1 MVSGNG
7 SSIGSGQVP
16 LDGHAKVDWDVT
28 VIGAGPAGCVAAA
41 HLAAVGYRTLLLE
54 RKSFPREKVCGDG
67 LIPDALRALSRIGLE
82 QEVRRRGHEISRVSF
97 FSASRI
103 EVDVPGDFVTL
114 RRRELDTLLAREA
127 VSRGATFC
135 EGEVGAFEEAADGS
149 IRCRI
154 AGDDRVVR
162 SRVALVAT
170 GVCTR
175 LLRGH
180 GVVAEEDPNAIAL
193 RCYVRSPAQLDRLMV
208 SFDRSVAP
216 GYAWIFPLG
225 EGEYNVGCGVFNRND
240 PSRRV
245 NLRTLFERFCNEFP
259 VMHDLMR
266 RATAQSPLKG
276 APLRCGL
283 TGVAPKVP
291 GRVLAIGETIGA
303 TYPFSG
309 EGIGKAMETGE
320 IAARTVDEAF
330 RTGRFDVMNDF
341 GARVEADLG
350 RMYRGYRIA
359 EEWMSRT
366 WLLDFIARRAR
377 RSRFMRKAIA
387 GVLNETIDPRPIFSV
402 RGLVRSLIS

>member
-1 MVSGNG
+1 MGSGIR
-7 SSIGSGQVP
+7 SSNGSGQVP
-16 LDGHAKVDWDVT
+16 LDGHARFDWDVT

-41 HLAAVGYRTLLLE
+41 HLSALGYRTLLLD

-82 QEVRRRGHEISRVSF
+82 REVRRRGHEISRISF
-97 FSASRI
+97 FSASRV

-127 VSRGATFC
+127 VSRGTTFC
-135 EGEVGAFEEAADGS
+135 EGEVAALEEAPDGS

-154 AGDDRVVR
+154 ADDDRVVR
-162 SRVALVAT
+162 SRFALVAT
-170 GVCTR
+170 GVSTR

-180 GVVAEEDPNAIAL
+180 GVVREEDPNAIAL
-193 RCYVRSPAQLDRLMV
+193 RCYVRSPVQLDRLMI
-208 SFDRSVAP
+208 SFDRSVTP

-225 EGEYNVGCGVFNRND
+225 EGEYNVGCGVFNRRIE
-240 PSRRV
+240 SRRF
-245 NLRTLFERFCNEFP
+245 NLRSVFERFSEDFP
-259 VMHDLMR
+259 VMRDLMD
-266 RATAQSPLKG
+266 RATEQSPLKG

-283 TGVAPKVP
+283 TGVAPEVP

-309 EGIGKAMETGE
+309 EGVGKAMETGE

-330 RTGRFDVMNDF
+330 RTGRLDVIREF

-350 RMYRGYRIA
+350 KMYRGYRVA
-359 EEWMSRT
+359 EEWMSKA
-366 WLLDFIARRAR
+366 WLLNFIARRAR

-402 RGLVRSLIS
+402 RGIVRSLIS

>member
-1 MVSGNG
+1 MGSGIG
-7 SSIGSGQVP
+7 SSNGSGQVP
-16 LDGHAKVDWDVT
+16 LDGHARFDWDVT

-41 HLAAVGYRTLLLE
+41 HLAAVGYRTLLLD

-82 QEVRRRGHEISRVSF
+82 EEVRQRGHEISRVSF

-114 RRRELDTLLAREA
+114 RRRELDTMLAREA
-127 VSRGATFC
+127 VSRGTTFC
-135 EGEVGAFEEAADGS
+135 EGEVGALEEAADGS
-149 IRCRI
+149 VRCRI

-170 GVCTR
+170 GVSTR
-175 LLRGH
+175 LLRGS

-193 RCYVRSPAQLDRLMV
+193 RCYVRSPVRLDRLMI
-208 SFDRSVAP
+208 SFDRSVTP

-225 EGEYNVGCGVFNRND
+225 KGEYNVGCGVF
-240 PSRRV
+240 SRRTNARSV
-245 NLRTLFERFCNEFP
+245 NLRTLFEQFCGEFP
-259 VMHDLMR
+259 AMRDLMQG
-266 RATAQSPLKG
+266 ATEQTPLKG

-291 GRVLAIGETIGA
+291 GRVLPIGETIGA

-320 IAARTVDEAF
+320 IAAQTVDEAF
-330 RTGRFDVMNDF
+330 RTGRFDVMENF

-350 RMYRGYRIA
+350 RMYRGYRVA
-359 EEWMSRT
+359 EDWMSKT
-366 WLLDFIARRAR
+366 WLLDIIARRAR

-387 GVLNETIDPRPIFSV
+387 GVLNETIDPSPIFSL
-402 RGLVRSLIS
+402 RGIVRSLIS

>member
-1 MVSGNG
+1 MGSGIG
-7 SSIGSGQVP
+7 SSNGSGQVP
-16 LDGHAKVDWDVT
+16 LDGHARFDWDVT

-41 HLAAVGYRTLLLE
+41 HLAAVGYRTLLLD

-82 QEVRRRGHEISRVSF
+82 EEVRQRGHEISRVSF

-114 RRRELDTLLAREA
+114 RRRELDTMLAREA
-127 VSRGATFC
+127 VSRGTTFC
-135 EGEVGAFEEAADGS
+135 EGEVGALEEAADGS
-149 IRCRI
+149 VRCRI

-170 GVCTR
+170 GVSTR
-175 LLRGH
+175 LLRGS

-193 RCYVRSPAQLDRLMV
+193 RCYVRSPVRLDRLMI
-208 SFDRSVAP
+208 SFDRSVTP

-225 EGEYNVGCGVFNRND
+225 KGEYNVGCGVF
-240 PSRRV
+240 SRRT
-245 NLRTLFERFCNEFP
+245 NARLP
-259 VMHDLMR
+259 
-266 RATAQSPLKG
+266 
-276 APLRCGL
+276 
-283 TGVAPKVP
+283 
-291 GRVLAIGETIGA
+291 IGETIGA

-320 IAARTVDEAF
+320 IAAQTVDEAF
-330 RTGRFDVMNDF
+330 RTGRFDVMENF

-350 RMYRGYRIA
+350 RMYRGYRVA
-359 EEWMSRT
+359 EDWMSKT
-366 WLLDFIARRAR
+366 WLLDIIARRAR

-387 GVLNETIDPRPIFSV
+387 GVLNETIDPSPIFSL
-402 RGLVRSLIS
+402 RGIVRSLIS